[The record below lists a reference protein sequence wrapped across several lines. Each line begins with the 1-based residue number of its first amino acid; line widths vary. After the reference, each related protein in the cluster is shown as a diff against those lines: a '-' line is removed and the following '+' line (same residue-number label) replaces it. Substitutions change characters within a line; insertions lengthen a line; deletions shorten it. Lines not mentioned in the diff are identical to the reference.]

1 MNRGRARGFTL
12 VELMVTVAVA
22 AVVLALAVPSFQT
35 TLRNHRLTTY
45 ANEFIAALNLARTE
59 AIRRGKAVVLCK
71 SANGSSCQTGGN
83 NWEIG
88 WIAFVDSDPSGTKN
102 SRDSTELILRVWP
115 ALPAGYTLRPN
126 HNSFYNSISYGADG
140 SVNNNKIVGTFALC
154 YQNNRVDAKAI
165 VITHLRPRLGQD
177 TNGDQIPEGKD
188 GQNIRSCENP

>member
-59 AIRRGKAVVLCK
+59 AIRRGQPVVVCK
-71 SANGSSCQTGGN
+71 SQDGNTCLEGGN
-83 NWEIG
+83 KWEVG
-88 WIAFVDSDPSGTKN
+88 WIAFVDLNGDDKRQTTG
-102 SRDSTELILRVWP
+102 STPEPLLRVWP
-115 ALPAGYTLRPN
+115 ALPAGFTLRPN
-126 HNSFYNSISYGADG
+126 NNFDNYLRYGPDG
-140 SVNNNKIVGTFALC
+140 SANNFGTFALC

-165 VITHLRPRLGQD
+165 VITRLRPRLGQD
-177 TNGDQIPEGKD
+177 TNGNRIPENDSGD
-188 GQNIRSCENP
+188 ITSCFTS

>member
-1 MNRGRARGFTL
+1 VRGFTL

-59 AIRRGKAVVLCK
+59 AIRRGQRVVLCK

-88 WIAFVDSDPSGTKN
+88 WIAFVDLDRNGNNENT
-102 SRDSTELILRVWP
+102 RQATEPILRVWP
-115 ALPAGYTLRPN
+115 ALPAGFTLRPN
-126 HNSFYNSISYGADG
+126 NNFGNYLRYGPDG
-140 SVNNNKIVGTFALC
+140 SANNIGTFALC
-154 YQNNRVDAKAI
+154 YHNNRVDAKAI
-165 VITHLRPRLGQD
+165 VITRLRPRLGQD
-177 TNGDQIPEGKD
+177 TNGNRIPENDSGD
-188 GQNIRSCENP
+188 ITSCFTS

>member
-59 AIRRGKAVVLCK
+59 AIRRGQPVVVCK
-71 SANGSSCQTGGN
+71 SQDGNTCLEGGN
-83 NWEIG
+83 KWEVG
-88 WIAFVDSDPSGTKN
+88 WIAFVDRNGDYKRQENADPPES
-102 SRDSTELILRVWP
+102 LLRVWP

-126 HNSFYNSISYGADG
+126 NNFFNFVRYGHDG
-140 SVNNNKIVGTFALC
+140 SANNPGTFAIC
-154 YQNNRVDAKAI
+154 FNNQKVDARTV
-165 VITHLRPRLGQD
+165 VITRLRPRLGQD
-177 TNGDQIPEGKD
+177 SNGDRIPEKENKN
-188 GQNIRSCENP
+188 NIESCENP